1 MPKKTL
7 LLPEA
12 ASAALA
18 SRFAREHA
26 AWFFEDAG
34 SGRWPLHVSLGAPT
48 EREVADD
55 AVAVRAWVQAWSAW
69 PQPEQVHWQ
78 TRQWARL
85 GEHRLPLAWVLAQPQ
100 QAADVVGQG
109 ARWRRASA
117 RHAALLAVCP
127 GLRGM
132 PARQR
137 VFDAMADDGDDDAAR
152 LLALLRWVRQHPDS
166 RLRLR
171 QLPVEGL
178 HTKWVEERRG
188 LMADLASAWQP
199 GPAPRDLHALL
210 GLTAA
215 PVRLRMRLL
224 CPQLRQQLGGLCDI
238 EAPLHEV
245 AALPIAPARAL
256 IVENLETGLALPDI
270 EGCLALMK
278 LGHAV
283 GLIERL
289 PWLHAP
295 ASPRVVYWGDIDSHG
310 FAILNRAR
318 TALPRLE
325 SVLMDEATL
334 LGWRHL
340 CTQERQPH
348 PATSLPE
355 LTAAERAV
363 FEGLAQGRWGHGLR
377 LEQERLPWPQ
387 AQEMVLRALAA

>member
-1 MPKKTL
+1 MPKSNL

-26 AWFFEDAG
+26 VWFFEDVDA
-34 SGRWPLHVSLGAPT
+34 GRWPLRVSLGAPT
-48 EREVADD
+48 EREVAED
-55 AVAVRAWVQAWSAW
+55 AAAVRAWVQAWAAW
-69 PQPEQVHWQ
+69 PRPEQVQWQ
-78 TRQWARL
+78 TRQWPRL
-85 GEHRLPLAWVLAQPQ
+85 GEHSLPRAWVLAQPQ

-109 ARWRRASA
+109 ARWRRAAA
-117 RHAALLAVCP
+117 RHAALLAACP

-152 LLALLRWVRQHPDS
+152 LLALLRWVQQHPDS

-188 LMADLASAWQP
+188 LIADLASAWQSCS
-199 GPAPRDLHALL
+199 APRDLHALL

-245 AALPIAPARAL
+245 AALPIVPSRVL
-256 IVENLETGLALPDI
+256 IVENLETGLALPNI
-270 EGCLALMK
+270 EGCVALMR

-283 GLIERL
+283 GLLEQL
-289 PWLHAP
+289 PWLYAT
-295 ASPRVVYWGDIDSHG
+295 ARPRAVYWGDIDSHG

-318 TALPRLE
+318 AALPQID

-334 LGWRHL
+334 LRWRHL
-340 CTQERQPH
+340 CTQEPQPH
-348 PATSLPE
+348 PAAALPA
-355 LTAAERAV
+355 LTAAEHAV
-363 FEGLAQGRWGHGLR
+363 FEGLAQGRWGHRLR
-377 LEQERLPWPQ
+377 LEQERLPWPEAQ
-387 AQEMVLRALAA
+387 AAVLRALAP